1 MPSIIEGYNY
11 DIFISYRQKDNKHD
25 GWVTEFVDN
34 LKGELESTFKE
45 DISIYFDE
53 NPHDRLQETHNVDKS
68 LEGKLKCLIFI
79 PILSQTYCDP
89 NSYAWQYE
97 FLAFNKLTKEDYFGR
112 DIKLRNGNFASRIL
126 PIRIYDLEQED
137 IKLFEKEARSVL
149 RAMDFVFK
157 TASGVNR
164 PLKPNEDHPQDNL
177 NKTFYSDQIN
187 KVAHAIKEII
197 LGLKAEPASMAK
209 EKTQQR
215 DLLNEV
221 KKEERV
227 EVQEKPAK
235 LTKRKLLSGSI
246 AIAVLVVIAAIFTYP
261 RIFKKDKLENLRT
274 ADGRISIAVMPF
286 KNLTVDAKFDIW
298 QEGLQNLLITSLS
311 NSEGLSVR
319 QYETINKILGN
330 TENTNYA
337 SITPSFAGDIAL
349 KLEANTVIIG
359 NIHKSGNI
367 VRITANLMDSRSEE
381 IYKSYEIDGKTEDDF
396 FPIIDSLSKFI
407 KNYLEIKNLKQDVG
421 FDYKN
426 VNTTSAEAYKYFI
439 QGKKYHSKSDYN
451 SAIELFTKSIN
462 IDTNFVSPM
471 LMLSYAY
478 GDIGKSEQSRTYAYK
493 AYNRINI
500 VPHDIQL
507 LIKEVKA
514 AIDKKPEEQ
523 IEYMKQ
529 YSEINP
535 YSNEGFYTI
544 GWAYYLM
551 DQWQNAI
558 DAFEKGIELNKQIG
572 GKLKLWIWYYIY
584 LGNAYHEIGEHKK
597 EMEIYEDGL
606 HLWPDEEPRI
616 IYCQAVCALSQGDTI
631 KAYELIT
638 KFRSVSKE
646 ENRSVPY
653 IEYKIGLINQEADHF
668 EKAQEHYQLAIKS
681 EPADI
686 YTVWA
691 MDDLAYL
698 LINNDINIS
707 EGMTLIDR
715 AFKTNPSDEELLANI
730 YDTKG
735 WGLYKEGNYKQAFE
749 YLKKGWNLRPY
760 YDHKHFLHIQE
771 VEKALVI
778 QK

>member
-1 MPSIIEGYNY
+1 MPSIIEGYDY
-11 DIFISYRQKDNKHD
+11 DIFISYRQKDNKGD
-25 GWVTEFVDN
+25 RWVSEFVEA
-34 LKGELESTFKE
+34 LKTELESTFKE
-45 DISIYFDE
+45 EISVYFDI
-53 NPHDRLQETHNVDKS
+53 NPHDGLLETHDVGES
-68 LEGKLKCLIFI
+68 LKEKLKCLVFI
-79 PILSQTYCDP
+79 PIISRTYCDP
-89 NSYAWQYE
+89 KSFAWEHE
-97 FLAFNKLTKEDYFGR
+97 FKAFVEQASEDQFGLKVR
-112 DIKLRNGNFASRIL
+112 LPIGNVASRVL
-126 PIRIYDLEQED
+126 PINIHDLDNED
-137 IKLFEKEARSVL
+137 IKLCELVLGGVMRGIEFIYKEP
-149 RAMDFVFK
+149 
-157 TASGVNR
+157 GVNK
-164 PLKPNEDHPQDNL
+164 PLTADDDEKKNL
-177 NKTFYSDQIN
+177 NNTKYRIQIN
-187 KVAHAIKEII
+187 KVANAIKEII
-197 LGLKAEPASMAK
+197 SGLKIESASPVKEQTHQREPS
-209 EKTQQR
+209 E
-215 DLLNEV
+215 EV
-221 KKEERV
+221 KKEDSRV
-227 EVQEKPAK
+227 QQEKPVKLNMGK
-235 LTKRKLLSGSI
+235 LTSSILII
-246 AIAVLVVIAAIFTYP
+246 AILVIAAILVYP
-261 RIFKKDKLENLRT
+261 KIFKKDKLENLRT

-286 KNLTVDAKFDIW
+286 KNFTVDAEFDIW

-319 QYETINKILGN
+319 QYETINKILGS

-367 VRITANLMDSRSEE
+367 VRITANLMNSRSEE
-381 IYKSYEIDGKTEDDF
+381 IYKSYEIDGNSEDDF
-396 FPIIDSLSKFI
+396 FLIIDSLSKFI

-451 SAIELFTKSIN
+451 SAIELYIKSIN

-478 GDIGKSEQSRTYAYK
+478 GDIGKSDQSRTYAYK

-529 YSEINP
+529 YLEINP

-544 GWAYYLM
+544 GWAYYNM

-572 GKLKLWIWYYIY
+572 GKFKLWIWSYIL

-606 HLWPDEEPRI
+606 QLWPNEEPQI
-616 IYCQAVCALSQGDTI
+616 IYCQAICALSQGDTI
-631 KAYELIT
+631 EAYELIT
-638 KFRSVSKE
+638 KFRSVIKE

-653 IEYKIGLINQEADHF
+653 TEYRIGLIYQEADHF

-686 YTVWA
+686 YTIWA

-749 YLKKGWNLRPY
+749 HLKKGWNLRPY

-771 VEKALVI
+771 VEKAVAN
-778 QK
+778 QKKN